1 MKLTQHSE
9 YQGVY
14 LYNQEAFQRCQA
26 AIAQWKEHNDI
37 ISVPAYSL
45 QWTYASTQSFV
56 RALSQLFHEYNRII
70 WEDFNY
76 CRQCSGQ
83 CCVSGASNVRPFD
96 LIAVALLD
104 RTIPVLQDNITARGR
119 ECIYL
124 SNRRCSW
131 PDEWRTIKCWS
142 FYCLGPGP
150 WRANA
155 SISEMRGEIA
165 DKLQRLVRASLPE
178 QLRIYEEVRGIV
190 LADYLDEPLS
200 FSNELHNALS
210 EIFVDPLIERY
221 SAMAM
226 PPVIMTIEETHT
238 HNTLSKTNSRQRD
251 ISLLP
256 LFDDKILAFIT
267 EAVEQIYEH
276 EMVVPEE
283 LMNIDPAQ
291 FLEDL
296 ESLQWIIE
304 GHPSQRSKL
313 LKEMSLRYANAP
325 APGEHENPTLWYR
338 MRDAI
343 FTLLRT

>member
-1 MKLTQHSE
+1 MKLIQHAE

-26 AIAQWKEHNDI
+26 AIAQWKERNDSI
-37 ISVPAYSL
+37 AVPAYSL
-45 QWTYASTQSFV
+45 QWTYASTQVFV

-76 CRQCSGQ
+76 CRQCGGQ

-96 LIAVALLD
+96 FIAVALLD
-104 RTIPVLQDNITARGR
+104 KAIPVLQDNITAWDR

-124 SNRRCSW
+124 SNHRCSW

-142 FYCLGPGP
+142 FYCLGAGP
-150 WRANA
+150 WRADA

-165 DKLQRLVRASLPE
+165 DKLQRLMRASLPP
-178 QLRIYEEVRGIV
+178 QLRTYEEVQNIV

-200 FSNELHNALS
+200 FANALHNALG
-210 EIFVDPLIERY
+210 EIFVAPFSERY
-221 SAMAM
+221 PALAM
-226 PPVIMTIEETHT
+226 PPITTTVED
-238 HNTLSKTNSRQRD
+238 HNMLSKASSRQRD
-251 ISLLP
+251 IALLP
-256 LFDDKILAFIT
+256 LFDEKVAAFIA
-267 EAVEQIYEH
+267 EAIEQIYEH
-276 EMVVPEE
+276 EIAVPEE
-283 LMNIDPAQ
+283 LNIDATQ

-304 GHPSQRSKL
+304 GHPSQQSKL

-325 APGEHENPTLWYR
+325 APGDQEKSTLWYR
-338 MRDAI
+338 MRDVI
-343 FTLLRT
+343 FTLLRF